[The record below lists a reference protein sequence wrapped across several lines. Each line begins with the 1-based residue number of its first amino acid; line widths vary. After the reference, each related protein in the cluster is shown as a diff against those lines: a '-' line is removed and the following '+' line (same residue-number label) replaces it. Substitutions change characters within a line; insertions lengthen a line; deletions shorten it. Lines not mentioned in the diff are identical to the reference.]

1 MNTVILKLSQDD
13 NMGDNGF
20 ILKGMPSNEYGDFAA
35 AFDGLVVAHDVME
48 HLNGPEKIG
57 SVWDEFIA
65 LGAMWFIRGSSLGG
79 PIYSPTDSLMEEI
92 KRAACTYFAHGEPG
106 WDFPVYSRRPSEKL
120 RLKLP
125 YDGGMFGEIEYLFRD
140 SKELRDL
147 FVKEVFENSGS
158 DSRTRASAFNFW
170 ESYKI
175 RIEAHVEWGFVRAFD
190 KYKHPYEAHDQFKAI
205 SAAADKLIKNRGDY
219 YEGAEFKLTYGE
231 GKAYIDPA
239 WEDEEEYE

>member
-1 MNTVILKLSQDD
+1 MNTVILKLSEDE
-13 NMGDNGF
+13 NLGEIG
-20 ILKGMPSNEYGDFAA
+20 IVLKGMPRNEYGDIEAA
-35 AFDGLVVAHDVME
+35 LNGLVVAHDVME

-57 SVWDEFIA
+57 SAWDEFIA
-65 LGAMWFIRGSSLGG
+65 LGAMWFVRGSSIGG

-92 KRAACTYFAHGEPG
+92 KRAAFTYFVHGEPG
-106 WDFPVYSRRPSEKL
+106 WDFPVYSRRPNEKR

-125 YDGGMFGEIEYLFRD
+125 YDGGMFDEIEYLFRN

-147 FVKEVFENSGS
+147 FVKEAAENST
-158 DSRTRASAFNFW
+158 TRASAFNFW

-205 SAAADKLIKNRGDY
+205 AEAADKLIKNRGDY